1 MARNGSVD
9 LTQAELRVMEVIWRK
24 GKATVPEVVDALAE
38 EAQLAYNTVLTM
50 MTILERKGYLRHT
63 PPKTGRAFVYHPKVN
78 RRQASR
84 NAVRHLLGRFFG
96 DSAEALVLNLIEDE
110 KLSDAQL
117 KRVRDTLKDKS
128 VKEKPE

>member
-9 LTQAELRVMEVIWRK
+9 LTQAELRVMEVVWRM
-24 GKATVPEVVDALAE
+24 GKATVPEVLEALSE
-38 EAQLAYNTVLTM
+38 EADLAYNTVLTM

-117 KRVRDTLKDKS
+117 KRVRELLKDKPI
-128 VKEKPE
+128 KEKPE

>member
-9 LTQAELRVMEVIWRK
+9 LTQAELRVMEVVWRK
-24 GKATVPEVVDALAE
+24 GKATVPEVVEALAE
-38 EAQLAYNTVLTM
+38 EADLAYNTVLTM

-117 KRVRDTLKDKS
+117 KRVRELLKDKS